1 MGPAPPRLR
10 GTGRAG
16 LDRQVCQ
23 TAALLPNCGRA
34 VHTVPVL
41 PSQPTPRA
49 AHPTDV
55 RTLARRRL
63 TERLPLLYP
72 LAVRLHQARR
82 HVVWLTSD
90 ARWATR
96 ATGTP
101 ELPVRVKKHGSLLL
115 R

>member
-1 MGPAPPRLR
+1 MGLAPPRLR

-23 TAALLPNCGRA
+23 TA
-34 VHTVPVL
+34 TVPPNSAQL
-41 PSQPTPRA
+41 GRLGGHHTA
-49 AHPTDV
+49 V

-63 TERLPLLYP
+63 TERIPRLYP
-72 LAVRLHQARR
+72 LAVRLHQLRR
-82 HVVWLTSD
+82 HVAWLTSG

-96 ATGTP
+96 APGTP
-101 ELPVRVKKHGSLLL
+101 ELPVRVKRHGSLLL